1 MANKTITNKTIIDTA
16 PPVPNKRIIGGS
28 NQRSNLRSVLETPTS
43 WKYNHAPT
51 SGLETENGAWWQNRA
66 ERYGV
71 KLSGSGD
78 MLYSRQAV
86 QREALRNLD
95 HRRNMNHSIEFGD
108 SYHGGSNQMLN
119 KNPRSRDFTFRNFEA
134 EINITSSV
142 YPDIKKRISFQA
154 TKGGEN
160 YSGELFTP
168 FSVFKSTV
176 VSGYR
181 KFLDDRGLSNLDFT
195 NFHGDSILNRGKV
208 TPAQGPFTETHV
220 GGIQARHNPPLM
232 TSNRKEQFSMSI
244 NGGYA
249 IATVT
254 IGIGGGFNT
263 ANYNGKNLTLSLGGV
278 DLETEF
284 DNTADM
290 EESTESVTGVA
301 DATNIS
307 EVATS
312 LIQSLNASI
321 SEQGLRISVDDS
333 SSGAVIIIS
342 SKIPGRSIN
351 GTAFGGTLIASVYGS
366 SAAFAGGTEP
376 IGTISTV
383 QPGDT
388 PRGHYLRGMGPKSPV
403 NIANIK
409 TLLTSNSVRIIGN
422 YIKNYEVVQTSNRAA
437 TNMDFAFNS
446 ANYAYNAPT
455 AFVNT
460 IAMRALG
467 RTGSADYPAP
477 RQIATRRTNKTIFT
491 GRFSAPGSKVDSNQL
506 FRDVRSDQFSPN
518 NALPFRNIPVRKPYL
533 KELSTFTG
541 QGGYLGTSTT
551 VAAPI
556 KTQRNSTQRV
566 EIYETSP
573 QLTHATGTLR
583 DTYFFMR
590 PIPAGNST
598 QWFFSLSGSD
608 TRTYSDYVLSG
619 SEYPSIMTV
628 PSPFLP
634 TPVAATHANYSL
646 EFAASSP
653 SDYDLETVILTDA
666 DARTLTFTYVSAKTR
681 GDVVVDSPTAYKLGI
696 GGGSPASASHQYAEG
711 LRLGV
716 IEAFT
721 NGHLSIGVD
730 SFFYLGPT
738 NFTNLTQSVGG
749 AAGNTVVTGSVI
761 QLTLAAGATG
771 TKFFAGGAD
780 AVGTYIDTAGYSGSG
795 QNLRYIWSDMPY
807 SAPWTQ
813 LRVSETRAGRA
824 YRRSLPNFIELEP
837 RIIDRNSRFSPST
850 FERTTTD
857 QAGNSQTY
865 FYSKGYH
872 ESFISSKYKPLKH
885 KIRTSMRSGDS
896 GKEIKLDLDVK
907 YSYGTSLMGFA
918 NKELNEELDGN
929 IKFAF
934 GKVKRPY
941 EILKEQASDDLSRDL
956 NGIDT
961 IKEFVYEETIYPKE
975 NYTYMSG
982 TRGRLSFDNNYWRDN
997 KSFINT
1003 FTFLNFTTFRLD
1015 LLSDNSETFKE
1026 YNSNWYRIRSALTNS
1041 QGYGYKAS
1049 EQNPYSN
1056 FDPTYPIGVGP
1067 GRGSIWPLDP
1077 YIWAD
1082 HIDTYVTALTGT
1094 FNTPVLLADQSTLP
1108 AGELMT
1114 PYFHAVADSNTNPL
1128 TGINKYNGLTSS
1140 YGVLG
1145 LARTET
1151 VSAQYVHTTA
1161 MVTGVIG
1168 SSPNQYQPE
1177 PRCPGNVYT
1186 LPTWSAGAERRYV
1199 DGPLKGQSRGASA
1212 PFYDSYEKYAEDIRL
1227 VGKEY
1232 TITPEFRV
1240 SEHVSEYANNSSFL
1254 SIVSSSLEITGA
1266 SQNNFDSTNED
1277 FYDRYTTTDSFEFLE
1292 NFMSFDESNDN
1303 FIFNNYPRHLEIS
1316 SEAIIKLLPYEGFY
1330 PVNRTLQIAT
1340 QFSQSYSNSFIF
1352 TGTDSGNRRALRTVL
1367 RPFFSPGILY
1377 NSIKSG
1383 IAVDYPVRRSDRDD
1397 PNSWALIAPVI
1408 YNIALN
1414 KQDSKFGTPL
1424 YNGGLRALPY
1434 PALYTLDTS
1443 FGDGILPSNTR
1454 RLENMSFST
1463 SSDAGVANRALF
1475 FGDRLPFDSILSPE
1489 NYLSTGS
1496 NSEIISADSTDN
1508 FQYIVASASIEP
1520 SALTDTSLYKK
1531 SISNFLANVPAFFLK
1546 KKFNKYGHEGKLTK
1560 FVSQFGA
1567 PPRGTQES
1575 TSPKRKVTVEAKS
1588 AYMMEI
1594 GLMKTDQFNM
1604 YSNPHAFG
1612 PSTFTHG
1619 EINTWDTLKASG
1631 SFVPNNPAWPK
1642 HRGEFAPFTAPYYY
1656 GPSLVRITFLP
1667 IGDKKEYTLDE
1678 IINND
1683 RGEVYVD
1690 FINESGSYYDV
1701 TSGSFVDANG
1711 ISRAS
1716 TTTPGYGWNRAWL
1729 NRMDID
1735 ASIFINNEF
1744 ETGDGEKYKS
1754 SDPNK
1759 WTIMP
1764 KWECPIL
1771 DFPNRASSAGIYN
1784 FSSSVEPGSYT
1795 QKTQGMWHQYG
1806 VEPSDNNGVYMYIK
1820 DIPTGKNEEYDRIAV
1835 SYVST
1840 GTKPVPFTDFSGS
1853 YHHVRKLPKFVI
1865 DSGRKVESMADLCGF
1880 DPEEII
1886 RQGFDPSKAKRLGEL
1901 AEDDENSISEAILA
1915 LPFYLDE
1922 KGSPNLV
1929 NLQAPAN
1936 KLGPKIKEFRK
1947 NFTNYS
1953 LPPSLAYK
1961 LLGLVP
1967 KGYPQ
1972 VPDVIN
1978 PFGPDEYDE
1987 ILNGSDILQCPVV
2000 YLMEH
2005 KVSLSKQD
2013 LSDIW
2018 QNIMPDISNRFSKSF
2033 SAIDH
2038 YMPGDNVETSITKFP
2053 EVLKEQISLGVTQDG
2068 HPRYDLLDIAKN
2080 CSDGFVPEI
2089 RWLVFKVKQRGVA
2102 SYAQLIAEE
2111 VDGPDA
2117 LGYDNNKELMLLQG
2131 LPSDEVEKILTD
2143 RDEFSKNVYIKKH
2156 ALDSPTF
2163 NWPYD
2168 YCSLIELSKIN
2179 GKVGFRPDLQKEFK
2193 ESQESD
2199 SSDEQ
2204 KIKASI
2210 ENIAKSVMKLDKE

>member
-1 MANKTITNKTIIDTA
+1 MANKTIINTA
-16 PPVPNKRIIGGS
+16 PPAPNKRIIGGS
-28 NQRSNLRSVLETPTS
+28 NQRSNIRSVLETPTT
-43 WKYNHAPT
+43 WKYNHAPI

-71 KLSGSGD
+71 ILSGSGD
-78 MLYSRQAV
+78 MLYTRQSV
-86 QREALRNLD
+86 KREALRELD
-95 HRRNMNHSIEFGD
+95 HRRNMHHSAEFGD
-108 SYHGGSNQMLN
+108 TYHGGSNQMLN

-142 YPDIKKRISFQA
+142 YPNTKKRISFQA

-232 TSNRKEQFSMSI
+232 TSDRKEQFSMSI

-249 IATVT
+249 IST
-254 IGIGGGFNT
+254 ITIAAGGGGFNKDD
-263 ANYNGKNLTLSLGGV
+263 YDGLELTLTLGGV
-278 DLETEF
+278 TFLTVF
-284 DNTADM
+284 DSTADM
-290 EESTESVTGVA
+290 EESNESTTGTN
-301 DATNIS
+301 DATSITD
-307 EVATS
+307 VATS
-312 LIQSLNASI
+312 LKQTLNEAANI
-321 SEQGLRISVDDS
+321 QGLRIAIADF
-333 SSGAVIIIS
+333 SSGAVIFIT
-342 SKIPGRSIN
+342 SKIPGSSVN
-351 GTAFGGTLIASVYGS
+351 GTAFTGDLLDSLAST
-366 SAAFAGGTEP
+366 AAFAGGTEP
-376 IGTISTV
+376 IGTISTIET
-383 QPGDT
+383 GDA
-388 PRGHYLRGMGPKSPV
+388 PRGHYLRGMGPKAPI

-422 YIKNYEVVQTSNRAA
+422 YIKDYEVVQTSNRAA

-573 QLTHATGTLR
+573 QLTHITGTLH

-619 SEYPSIMTV
+619 SEYPSVMTV

-634 TPVAATHANYSL
+634 TPTAATNANYLL
-646 EFAASSP
+646 EFAGSSAA
-653 SDYDLETVILTDA
+653 DYHLETVILTDA
-666 DARTLTFTYVSAKTR
+666 AARSVTFTYTTVKNAGGVFKASDTEY
-681 GDVVVDSPTAYKLGI
+681 DLGI
-696 GGGSPASASHQYAEG
+696 QGGSSAYSASHQYAES

-716 IEAFT
+716 IEAFS
-721 NGHLSIGVD
+721 NGDLSIGVN
-730 SFFYLGPT
+730 SFLYLGET
-738 NFTNLTQSVGG
+738 NFTSLTQSVGG

-761 QLTLAAGATG
+761 QLSLAAGATG

-780 AVGTYIDTAGYSGSG
+780 SIGTYIDTAGYSGSG

-813 LRVSETRAGRA
+813 LRASETRAGRA
-824 YRRSLPNFIELEP
+824 YRRDLGNLIELDP
-837 RIIDRNSRFSPST
+837 RVIDMNSRFSPST

-857 QAGNSQTY
+857 RAGNSQTY
-865 FYSKGYH
+865 FYSKRFY
-872 ESFISSKYKPLKH
+872 EPYVTTKYKALKH
-885 KIRTSMRSGDS
+885 KIRTPMISDDT
-896 GKEIKLDLDVK
+896 GKETKVDLDIK
-907 YSYGTSLMGFA
+907 YSYGTSLNGFV
-918 NKELNEELDGN
+918 NRELNEELDGN
-929 IKFAF
+929 INYAL
-934 GKVKRPY
+934 GKVRRPY
-941 EILKEQASDDLSRDL
+941 EILREQASDDVSREL

-961 IKEFVYEETIYPKE
+961 IKEFIYEETIYPKGK
-975 NYTYMSG
+975 YTFLSG
-982 TRGRLSFDNNYWRDN
+982 SRSRLSFDNNFWRDN
-997 KSFINT
+997 KSFST
-1003 FTFLNFTTFRLD
+1003 QFVYTNFSSFRLD
-1015 LLSDNSETFKE
+1015 LLADNSILLEELTA
-1026 YNSNWYRIRSALTNS
+1026 NWYRIRTSLTNS

-1049 EQNPYSN
+1049 EQNPYSLY
-1056 FDPTYPIGVGP
+1056 DPSYPIGVGP

-1077 YIWAD
+1077 YLTAEQTDI
-1082 HIDTYVTALTGT
+1082 YVTQLTGT

-1108 AGELMT
+1108 AGELMV
-1114 PYFHAVADSNTNPL
+1114 PYFHAVQDANTNFAS
-1128 TGINKYNGLTSS
+1128 GIEKYNGLTSS
-1140 YGVLG
+1140 YGQIG
-1145 LARTET
+1145 TTRTET

-1161 MVTGVIG
+1161 TMTGTLG

-1177 PRCPGNVYT
+1177 PRSPGNVYT

-1199 DGPLKGQSRGASA
+1199 DGPLKGQLRGASA
-1212 PFYDSYEKYAEDIRL
+1212 PFYNSYEKYAEDIRL
-1227 VGKEY
+1227 LGKDY
-1232 TITPEFRV
+1232 TIVPEFRV
-1240 SEHVSEYANNSSFL
+1240 SEHISEYSSNASFL
-1254 SIVSSSLEITGA
+1254 SVVSSSLELTGA
-1266 SQNNFDSTNED
+1266 SVNVFDSTNEE
-1277 FYDRYTTTDSFEFLE
+1277 FYDRYATTDNFDFLD
-1292 NFMSFDESNDN
+1292 NFMSLDETDRNYV
-1303 FIFNNYPRHLEIS
+1303 FNKYPRHFEIS
-1316 SEAIIKLLPYEGFY
+1316 SDAIIKLLPYEGFY

-1340 QFSQSYSNSFIF
+1340 HFSQSYSNSFIF
-1352 TGTDSGNRRALRTVL
+1352 TGADAGNRRALRTVL

-1383 IAVDYPVRRSDRDD
+1383 IAVDYPIRRADRDYPD
-1397 PNSWALIAPVI
+1397 SWSTVLPSI
-1408 YNIALN
+1408 YNVFTN
-1414 KQDSKFGTPL
+1414 KQDSKLGTAL

-1443 FGDGILPSNTR
+1443 FGNGLLPSNTR
-1454 RLENMSFST
+1454 RLQNINFNT
-1463 SSDAGVANRALF
+1463 SSVGGFVNRALF
-1475 FGDRLPFDSILSPE
+1475 YSDRLPFESILAPE

-1496 NSEIISADSTDN
+1496 NSEIISADSTDY
-1508 FQYIVASASIEP
+1508 FQYVIASASIEP

-1531 SISNFLANVPAFFLK
+1531 SMSNFLANVPKFFLK
-1546 KKFNKYGHEGKLTK
+1546 KKFNKYGHEGSLTK

-1567 PPRGTQES
+1567 VPKGSQAS
-1575 TSPKRKVTVEAKS
+1575 TSPERKVAINPKN

-1631 SFVPNNPAWPK
+1631 SFVPDNPPWPK

-1656 GPSLVRITFLP
+1656 GPSLARITFLP
-1667 IGDKKEYTLDE
+1667 TGDKKEYTLDE

-1683 RGEVYVD
+1683 RGEVFVD
-1690 FINESGSYYDV
+1690 FINESGSYYDIA
-1701 TSGSFVDANG
+1701 SGSFVDADGN
-1711 ISRAS
+1711 SRAS

-1729 NRMDID
+1729 NRMDVD
-1735 ASIFINNEF
+1735 ASLFINNEF
-1744 ETGDGEKYKS
+1744 PTGDGEIYKS
-1754 SDPNK
+1754 TDPNK

-1771 DFPNRASSAGIYN
+1771 DFPNRTASDIYN

-1795 QKTQGMWHQYG
+1795 QRTQGMWHQYG
-1806 VEPSDNNGVYMYIK
+1806 VTPSSDDGVYMYIK

-1840 GTKPVPFTDFSGS
+1840 FTKPVPFTDFSGS
-1853 YHHVRKLPKFVI
+1853 YHHVRKVPKFVI
-1865 DSGRKVESMADLCGF
+1865 DSGRSISSLADLCGF
-1880 DPEEII
+1880 DPDEII
-1886 RQGFDPSKAKRLGEL
+1886 RQGFEPAKAKRLGEL
-1901 AEDDENSISEAILA
+1901 ADDNENSISEAILA
-1915 LPFYLDE
+1915 LPFYLDDN
-1922 KGSPNLV
+1922 GAPNLV
-1929 NLQAPAN
+1929 NLQAPAS

-1947 NFTNYS
+1947 NFTKYS

-1967 KGYPQ
+1967 KGYPTI
-1972 VPDVIN
+1972 PNVIN

-1987 ILNGSDILQCPVV
+1987 VLKGSDILQSPVV

-2013 LSDIW
+2013 LADIW
-2018 QNIMPDISNRFSKSF
+2018 QNIMPDIANRLTKSF

-2038 YMPGDNVETSITKFP
+2038 YMPGDNVGSSTTKFP
-2053 EVLKEQISLGVTQDG
+2053 EVLKQQIKLGVTQDG
-2068 HPRYDLLDIAKN
+2068 HPRYDLLDIAKK

-2089 RWLVFKVKQRGVA
+2089 RWLVFRVKERGVA
-2102 SYAQLIAEE
+2102 NYTQFIAEE
-2111 VDGPDA
+2111 IDGPAA
-2117 LGYDNNKELMLLQG
+2117 LGYDNAKELMLLQG
-2131 LPSDEVEKILTD
+2131 LPEQEVEKNLAE
-2143 RDEFSKNVYIKKH
+2143 RDEFAKNTYIKKH
-2156 ALDSPTF
+2156 SLDSPTF

-2168 YCSLIELSKIN
+2168 YCSLIELAKID
-2179 GKVGFRPDLQKEFK
+2179 GKVGFRPDLEKEYK
-2193 ESQESD
+2193 EALETGG
-2199 SSDEQ
+2199 SDEQ
-2204 KIKASI
+2204 LIKTSI
-2210 ENIAKSVMKLDKE
+2210 ENIARNVMKPDKE